1 MTNIHKDIVR
11 AKSTYQ
17 NNKIYW
23 TCWIWELHYLLSSQF
38 GRSSIINNHYNAIE
52 LATNWRNDY
61 DNTGMKKVL
70 RHLSQIKRLI
80 VLIINP
86 KLDLRCVADLDDWI
100 KYIAHNSHYFYWWH
114 IKCIQRFIHEIL
126 CVYIR
131 LLLGFFV
138 IIDCAPWMW
147 KIISY
152 YEFLSLYIV
161 FVNSNKQRASIMS
174 MVIFFFFIFLC
185 ACIFHNTDCL
195 TDISFSSSSFSPPH
209 HKSCARIFTQQQKNT
224 LSCVFLCC
232 VVVSNELQFL
242 LLIFKSE
249 ITMKPTIS

>member
-1 MTNIHKDIVR
+1 MKKKNKNVRYTQYNTAMTNIYKDIVR

-52 LATNWRNDY
+52 LATNGRNEY

-131 LLLGFFV
+131 LLLGFLL
-138 IIDCAPWMW
+138 
-147 KIISY
+147 
-152 YEFLSLYIV
+152 LSIV
-161 FVNSNKQRASIMS
+161 RRECER
-174 MVIFFFFIFLC
+174 L
-185 ACIFHNTDCL
+185 FHIT
-195 TDISFSSSSFSPPH
+195 SSFR
-209 HKSCARIFTQQQKNT
+209 CT
-224 LSCVFLCC
+224 
-232 VVVSNELQFL
+232 
-242 LLIFKSE
+242 
-249 ITMKPTIS
+249 

>member
-1 MTNIHKDIVR
+1 MSPIWTTESNISH
-11 AKSTYQ
+11 
-17 NNKIYW
+17 
-23 TCWIWELHYLLSSQF
+23 
-38 GRSSIINNHYNAIE
+38 II
-52 LATNWRNDY
+52 
-61 DNTGMKKVL
+61 
-70 RHLSQIKRLI
+70 
-80 VLIINP
+80 LIISIDDISNVFR
-86 KLDLRCVADLDDWI
+86 DLSTRYYA
-100 KYIAHNSHYFYWWH
+100 
-114 IKCIQRFIHEIL
+114 CIF
-126 CVYIR
+126 VYC
-131 LLLGFFV
+131 LFFV

-161 FVNSNKQRASIMS
+161 FVNSNNQRASIMS